1 MRDRDITLDVLK
13 GLGIF
18 LVVFAH
24 TTKTELSSVI
34 YLFHMPL
41 FFLLSGC
48 ALNYSRHKQNVGLA
62 SYIRSLVVPYFVFSF
77 ITCVYWAVIEWRF
90 RPSDLSSIFTG
101 AIGTLD
107 IRIQEFLNIF
117 TAYSVNDA
125 FEYDVVIWFL
135 PCLFCCLVLY
145 KWLRLHTGAWL
156 PLWIIGLAALYFCL
170 EKVMP
175 LLPWCFEIALVALPF
190 IWIGDKCYTIVKTN
204 NLLGGIILSVL
215 VITGGLLYFYP
226 HIDMRGH
233 SFSQWWLFYPMAL
246 SFIFLTVKLSRV
258 ISPYEHGVLQWM
270 GRNSLVIMCLH
281 EPIKRVVLQIVSVL
295 TGFETTV
302 IRNSDMASFMIAVVI
317 ISILYPITNAITR
330 YVPFVIGKRNE

>member
-24 TTKTELSSVI
+24 TAKSELSSVI

-48 ALNYSRHKQNVGLA
+48 SLTYSSHKQHVGLVG
-62 SYIRSLVVPYFVFSF
+62 YMRSLVVPYFAFSF
-77 ITCVYWAVIEWRF
+77 ITFVYWAVIEWRF
-90 RPSDLSSIFTG
+90 RPSALNPIFTG

-107 IRIQEFLNIF
+107 IRVQEFLNIF
-117 TAYSVNDA
+117 TSYSVDDA
-125 FEYDVVIWFL
+125 FEYNVVMWFL

-145 KWLRLHTGAWL
+145 KWLKLHTGVWL
-156 PLWIIGLAALYFCL
+156 PLWIIGLATLYFCL
-170 EKVMP
+170 EEVMP

-215 VITGGLLYFYP
+215 VITGGLLLFHP
-226 HIDMRGH
+226 HIDMRAHG
-233 SFSQWWLFYPMAL
+233 FSQWWLFYPMAL
-246 SFIFLTVKLSRV
+246 SFIFLTVKLSGI
-258 ISPYEHGVLQWM
+258 ISSYEHGILQWM
-270 GRNSLVIMCLH
+270 GRNSLVIMCIH
-281 EPIKRVVLQIVSVL
+281 EPIKRLVLKIVSVFS
-295 TGFETTV
+295 GFEITV
-302 IRNSDMASFMIAVVI
+302 IRNSFWGAFIIVVVI
-317 ISILYPITNAITR
+317 ISIIYPIVNTMNG
-330 YVPFVIGKRNE
+330 YMPFIIGKKNE